1 MIMKIYFIYLLNTLI
16 ILFMLI
22 ILIMLS
28 VAFFTLFERK
38 IMGHFHNRKAPNKMF
53 LLGISQPINDAM
65 KLFSKELFFNNK
77 MYLMLYFLSPL
88 LMMNLSFLIWI
99 FYPFFFNLMNNNIN
113 FMMLISLISLGIYG
127 LIISGWSSNSMYAM
141 IGSIRSIAQS
151 ISYEITFSL
160 TLLLFMMLINSLN
173 MKKLMIFNKN
183 FYIIFMNLPLMMLII
198 NSIIAEINR
207 TPFDLSEGESELVS
221 GFNIEYSSINFI
233 FIFLSE
239 YSKLMFMMLLLTI
252 LFFNSNYTFYIVFIS
267 IMLMFMITW
276 IRMTFPRLRYD
287 KLMYMCWM
295 YMLPINLMIY
305 LNYLIIKFYLDILF
319 LIN

>member
-1 MIMKIYFIYLLNTLI
+1 MILFLLMIM
-16 ILFMLI
+16 
-22 ILIMLS
+22 IMLS

-77 MYLMLYFLSPL
+77 MYKLLYFFSPL

-113 FMMLISLISLGIYG
+113 LMLLISLISLGIYG
-127 LIISGWSSNSMYAM
+127 LIISGWSSNSSYAM
-141 IGSIRSIAQS
+141 IGAIRSIAQS

-160 TLLLFMMLINSLN
+160 TLLLFMMMLNSLN
-173 MKKLMIFNKN
+173 LMKLTIFNKN
-183 FYIIFMNLPLMMLII
+183 VFFILMNFPLLMLI
-198 NSIIAEINR
+198 STSVIAEVNR

-221 GFNIEYSSINFI
+221 GFNIEYSSMNFI

-239 YSKLMFMMLLLTI
+239 YSKLMFMMMLLTM
-252 LFFNSNYTFYIVFIS
+252 LFFNSKFTFIIILIS

-287 KLMYMCWM
+287 KLMNLCWM

-305 LNYLIIKFYLDILF
+305 MNYLIIKFYLDILF

>member
-1 MIMKIYFIYLLNTLI
+1 MLKIYFFYLFNSLI
-16 ILFMLI
+16 ILFLLMI
-22 ILIMLS
+22 MIMLS

-77 MYLMLYFLSPL
+77 MYKLLYFFSPL

-113 FMMLISLISLGIYG
+113 LMLLISLISLGIYG
-127 LIISGWSSNSMYAM
+127 LIISGWSSNSSYAM
-141 IGSIRSIAQS
+141 IGAIRSIAQS

-160 TLLLFMMLINSLN
+160 TLLLFMMMLNSLN
-173 MKKLMIFNKN
+173 LMKLTIFNKN
-183 FYIIFMNLPLMMLII
+183 VFFILMNFPLLMLI
-198 NSIIAEINR
+198 SISVIAEVNR

-221 GFNIEYSSINFI
+221 GFNIEYSSMNFI

-239 YSKLMFMMLLLTI
+239 YSKLMFMMMLLTM
-252 LFFNSNYTFYIVFIS
+252 LFFNSKFTFIIILIS

-287 KLMYMCWM
+287 KLMNLCWM

-305 LNYLIIKFYLDILF
+305 MNYLIIKFYLDILF

>member
-1 MIMKIYFIYLLNTLI
+1 MIM
-16 ILFMLI
+16 
-22 ILIMLS
+22 IMLS

-77 MYLMLYFLSPL
+77 MYKLLYFFSPL

-113 FMMLISLISLGIYG
+113 LMLLISLISLGIYG
-127 LIISGWSSNSMYAM
+127 LIISGWSSNSSYAM
-141 IGSIRSIAQS
+141 IGAIRSIAQS

-160 TLLLFMMLINSLN
+160 TLLLFMMMLNSLN
-173 MKKLMIFNKN
+173 LMKLTIFNKN
-183 FYIIFMNLPLMMLII
+183 VFFILMNFPLLMLI
-198 NSIIAEINR
+198 SISVIAEVNR

-221 GFNIEYSSINFI
+221 GFNIEYSSMNFI

-239 YSKLMFMMLLLTI
+239 YSKLMFMMMLLTM
-252 LFFNSNYTFYIVFIS
+252 LFFNSKFTFIIILIS

-287 KLMYMCWM
+287 KLMNLCWM

-305 LNYLIIKFYLDILF
+305 MNYLIIKFYLDILF

>member
-1 MIMKIYFIYLLNTLI
+1 MILFLLMIM
-16 ILFMLI
+16 
-22 ILIMLS
+22 IMLS

-77 MYLMLYFLSPL
+77 MYKLLYFFSPL

-113 FMMLISLISLGIYG
+113 LMLLISLISLGIYG
-127 LIISGWSSNSMYAM
+127 LIISGWSSNSSYAM
-141 IGSIRSIAQS
+141 IGAIRSIAQS

-160 TLLLFMMLINSLN
+160 TLLLFMMMLNSLN
-173 MKKLMIFNKN
+173 LMKLTIFNKN
-183 FYIIFMNLPLMMLII
+183 VFFILMNFPLLMLI
-198 NSIIAEINR
+198 SISVIAEVNR

-221 GFNIEYSSINFI
+221 GFNIEYSSMNFI

-239 YSKLMFMMLLLTI
+239 YSKLMFMMMLLTM
-252 LFFNSNYTFYIVFIS
+252 LFFNSKFTFIIILIS

-287 KLMYMCWM
+287 KLMNLCWM

-305 LNYLIIKFYLDILF
+305 MNYLIIKFYLDILF